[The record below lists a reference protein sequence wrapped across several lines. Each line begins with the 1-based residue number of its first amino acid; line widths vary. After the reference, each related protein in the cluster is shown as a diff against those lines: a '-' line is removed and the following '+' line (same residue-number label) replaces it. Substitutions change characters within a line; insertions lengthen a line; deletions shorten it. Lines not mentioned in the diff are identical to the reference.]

1 MPNFINRQEAADYDY
16 DVNRWRQAAEKYN
29 ANITTYNKQVD
40 AYNAR
45 MKTVPTV
52 VRPLG
57 RGNAFLLSDGRTVAG
72 NFSVGQTYGAPAV
85 ATPNKALLDN
95 KPDEKDKPV
104 APSFTTQQLADMG
117 KSDNPMVDAAM
128 AESKRSPMNN
138 LPGRSDGETGLIS
151 RALKGFK

>member
-29 ANITTYNKQVD
+29 ANVTTYNKQVD
-40 AYNAR
+40 DYKGSAR
-45 MKTVPTV
+45 
-52 VRPLG
+52 
-57 RGNAFLLSDGRTVAG
+57 FI
-72 NFSVGQTYGAPAV
+72 QTGSGKRATYTTQYTAP
-85 ATPNKALLDN
+85 TPNLALLDN

-104 APSFTTQQLADMG
+104 APSFTTQQLADMS

-128 AESKRSPMNN
+128 AESKRSPIAS

>member
-1 MPNFINRQEAADYDY
+1 MPNFITRQEAADYDY

-40 AYNAR
+40 DYNAKR
-45 MKTVPTV
+45 KTVPTV
-52 VRPLG
+52 VQN
-57 RGNAFLLSDGRTVAG
+57 NARLNQMQLSDGRWVSGTAAPG
-72 NFSVGQTYGAPAV
+72 TPYGAPAV

-104 APSFTTQQLADMG
+104 APSFTTQQLADMS

-128 AESKRSPMNN
+128 AESKRSPMSS